1 MAKKRKAYN
10 EVGSKHKA
18 MSALLKRHHI
28 CVKSII
34 HSDVYEITH
43 LSGKKTANTQVLNDA
58 IFVPSH
64 EWSVCIGMLCEDQCG
79 KRYIKSTEFTIA
91 GKCRYPKVNVVLF
104 DEIIDL
110 YSKCNPRHVVG
121 GGWIG
126 SPYDVQI
133 QHDVDAVFE
142 RMGFWCDLKPG
153 WKPVPPHNYKDGMNN
168 E

>member
-28 CVKSII
+28 CVKSIM
-34 HSDVYEITH
+34 HSDVYEITQ
-43 LSGKKTANTQVLNDA
+43 LNGKKTANTQVLNDA

-64 EWSVCIGMLCEDQCG
+64 EWSICIGILCEDQFG

-104 DEIIDL
+104 DEILDL

-121 GGWIG
+121 CGWIG

-142 RMGFWCDLKPG
+142 RMGMWVDLKPN
-153 WKPVPPHNYKDGMNN
+153 WKPVPPHDYKDGMNH